1 MLNVFIDSSDAKRLD
16 DWYIPSCAQLALIF
30 MSLYSVDNA
39 LSAIGGLQ
47 IGNDKVYW
55 SSSERNTEEAWSL
68 STKYLH
74 VSYDNKNMEAMVRF
88 IRDI

>member
-1 MLNVFIDSSDAKRLD
+1 MN
-16 DWYIPSCAQLALIF
+16 
-30 MSLYSVDNA
+30 LYSVDNA
-39 LSAIGGLQ
+39 LSAIGGLK

-55 SSSERNTEEAWSL
+55 SSSERNTEEAWNL

-74 VSYDNKNMEAMVRF
+74 VSYDNKNMAAMVRF